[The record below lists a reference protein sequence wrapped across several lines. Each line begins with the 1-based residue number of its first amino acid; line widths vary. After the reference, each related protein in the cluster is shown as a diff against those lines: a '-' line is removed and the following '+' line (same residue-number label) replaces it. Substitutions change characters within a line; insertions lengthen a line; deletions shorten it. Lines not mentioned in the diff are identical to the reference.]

1 MTDISVGEI
10 ARQVQAAMTRLEGLT
25 RKIEDSFVS
34 NKLFELYTQGV
45 VDRDRAQD
53 REISEKASQKDHD
66 ALAKRVADL
75 EDDRKWLIRL
85 VIGFIILGVLAFFLA
100 SGGVNQ

>member
-1 MTDISVGEI
+1 MTDISMGEI

-34 NKLFELYTQGV
+34 NKVFDLTQKGFAE
-45 VDRDRAQD
+45 RDAALERKID
-53 REISEKASQKDHD
+53 EKVSQKDHD
-66 ALAKRVADL
+66 ALEKRVADL

-85 VIGFIILGVLAFFLA
+85 VIGFIILGVLAFYLA
-100 SGGVNQ
+100 SGGAQ